1 MGLLKIKNA
10 EKVYSDNIVWK
21 NLNLVLTEGEIVGLI
36 GANGSGKTTL
46 FKAILGLINLSN
58 GKIETKLN
66 IEEDIGYLL
75 EIELFNNL
83 NARENLRLLGMYS
96 GKEYSQLQIENA
108 LKKVG
113 LDGVG
118 NKRVGSFS
126 FGMKQRLRLA
136 AATIIP
142 RKLLL
147 LDEPLVGLDPNGIE
161 RFLQTI
167 EKISA
172 TEGTAIV
179 ISTHQISEVS
189 SLFDKYYYFLDK
201 QLHEAEI
208 REAHYEIIIEPNLK
222 VEQLLRGMRCE
233 LRNDDT
239 IITQDVQTTVKII
252 STLYTNEIQIKKIN
266 NHDSIVKEIF

>member
-1 MGLLKIKNA
+1 MELLKIKNA

-108 LKKVG
+108 LRKVG

-147 LDEPLVGLDPNGIE
+147 DEPLVGLDPNGIE

-167 EKISA
+167 EKS
-172 TEGTAIV
+172 V
-179 ISTHQISEVS
+179 
-189 SLFDKYYYFLDK
+189 L
-201 QLHEAEI
+201 
-208 REAHYEIIIEPNLK
+208 LK
-222 VEQLLRGMRCE
+222 VQLL
-233 LRNDDT
+233 
-239 IITQDVQTTVKII
+239 
-252 STLYTNEIQIKKIN
+252 
-266 NHDSIVKEIF
+266 

>member
-1 MGLLKIKNA
+1 MELLKIKNA

-83 NARENLRLLGMYS
+83 TARENLQLLGMYS

-108 LKKVG
+108 LRKVG

-161 RFLQTI
+161 KFLQTI

-208 REAHYEIIIEPNLK
+208 REVHYEIIIEPNLK